1 MHLFTEWRERGGNDT
16 ESNKTW
22 RERKKGKRGEK
33 EEKVLP
39 GGGRK
44 YIHNLIQLSS
54 FFFSFLLNAT
64 ESWVGG

>member
-1 MHLFTEWRERGGNDT
+1 MSLDHISLDLSSESASVHRMEEERGGNDT

-44 YIHNLIQLSS
+44 YIHN
-54 FFFSFLLNAT
+54 
-64 ESWVGG
+64 